1 MWVLPKNDDR
11 TATDVNAFIRFSTFV
26 VFGTVAL
33 GAVVCATDSSAACPN
48 WPGCYEGQITPEIQ
62 LNPIIEF
69 VHRVFSVSCA
79 PVIIISGIL
88 LRKHPNVQVRW
99 LPWLALLGAFGSGVF
114 GMMTIWWGLTPFQA
128 VIDLWCAFVAL
139 CCMMI
144 VSAQIGS
151 PKPNATR
158 ARVAG
163 IAVIGLSLLHGAG
176 ILVAGTGSF
185 TRCIGWPLGFVLD
198 VDHYAALQIARVV
211 LAVLLVGVFVWLRS
225 IPIFVAVIVE
235 LVLGI
240 LIRTTELNDLYGSL
254 YGTVA
259 VIILAAVAWEWG
271 NAWQPRKTKA
281 LQQV

>member
-99 LPWLALLGAFGSGVF
+99 LPISPSWRPSRPCRRAIANCPPSFPGPPSRTLGLHLVC
-114 GMMTIWWGLTPFQA
+114 LTYE
-128 VIDLWCAFVAL
+128 
-139 CCMMI
+139 M
-144 VSAQIGS
+144 G
-151 PKPNATR
+151 R
-158 ARVAG
+158 
-163 IAVIGLSLLHGAG
+163 
-176 ILVAGTGSF
+176 
-185 TRCIGWPLGFVLD
+185 
-198 VDHYAALQIARVV
+198 
-211 LAVLLVGVFVWLRS
+211 
-225 IPIFVAVIVE
+225 
-235 LVLGI
+235 
-240 LIRTTELNDLYGSL
+240 
-254 YGTVA
+254 
-259 VIILAAVAWEWG
+259 
-271 NAWQPRKTKA
+271 
-281 LQQV
+281 